1 MNLKLFFSFRKA
13 TVSQISTEINLNAFD
28 VWSLFPASSG
38 ITFAKILRKV
48 TYKNKICCTKFVSKA
63 KMATQRGDVFS
74 DDVAV
79 VSVVSGAKQSD
90 ASSDAQLRPEDEF
103 RRFLWTGSETSQVAK
118 VLIFSTITNESLE
131 CQWK

>member
-1 MNLKLFFSFRKA
+1 MNLKLFCSFRKA

-28 VWSLFPASSG
+28 VRSLFPASSG

-63 KMATQRGDVFS
+63 KMATQSGDVFS
-74 DDVAV
+74 DVD
-79 VSVVSGAKQSD
+79 AKQSD
-90 ASSDAQLRPEDEF
+90 ASSDAELRPEDEF